1 MQEKG
6 RNRIVRKIDREK
18 RRHSGCRGS
27 RLRSRPASW
36 LISCLSWEARPFQFR
51 TILRWVSRAGTANWA
66 NIYRLA
72 PRGNW
77 VFPGIARY
85 DRFLPR
91 IAFCFH
97 PSQHLFCFP
106 LSAPGT
112 RAVSDGQLAWWPGFN
127 TDGEEEILVL
137 IGNPKNKPEFCAL
150 SKWNTVYPETRQSFL
165 NPTQRRHASRAS
177 GDWKKIVASL
187 VLSR

>member
-1 MQEKG
+1 MWRDMKLS
-6 RNRIVRKIDREK
+6 RIAMAIATSKLAEVWIFV
-18 RRHSGCRGS
+18 GS
-27 RLRSRPASW
+27 
-36 LISCLSWEARPFQFR
+36 QFR
-51 TILRWVSRAGTANWA
+51 TILCVVSRAGTANSA

-112 RAVSDGQLAWWPGFN
+112 RAVSDGQLAWWPGLN
-127 TDGEEEILVL
+127 TEVEEEILVL

-150 SKWNTVYPETRQSFL
+150 WKWNTVYPETRQSLL
-165 NPTQRRHASRAS
+165 NPTQRRHASR
-177 GDWKKIVASL
+177 DNNNLKPKISL
-187 VLSR
+187 SLK

>member
-137 IGNPKNKPEFCAL
+137 IGTPKNKPEFCAL
-150 SKWNTVYPETRQSFL
+150 WKWNTV
-165 NPTQRRHASRAS
+165 
-177 GDWKKIVASL
+177 
-187 VLSR
+187 